1 MRGRLLNGVRVVIGV
16 LVVVAI
22 IVALQRNW
30 SDVSRELSTLS
41 GGSVAGAFALAL
53 ASPILTL
60 FGWRALLVD
69 LGVRLALPASASVF
83 FVGQLGKYLPG
94 SVWSVAIQS
103 DMGGRLGV
111 PRRTLGIAGL
121 LNLALAVLTAALVGL
136 PALPLLVRRSGED
149 VSLIWF
155 AVPVLLLV
163 VLLWP
168 PLLNR
173 LIARGLRLL
182 RRDPLPRALSGA
194 AIVAC
199 VGWFVL
205 AWLSMAAAVWVLA
218 ADLAPG
224 ASVRDLALT
233 TLSGYCLAA
242 GLGMLSVIVPAGVGV
257 RDGLL
262 VLLLVGLMPLGAA
275 TAIVVVHRFLS
286 VVVDILL
293 AGGAFLWGRSH
304 RLIGSAD
311 VTA

>member
-136 PALPLLVRRSGED
+136 PALPSSCVAVGRTCPSSGSRSRCSSWSCCSGRRCSTG
-149 VSLIWF
+149 
-155 AVPVLLLV
+155 
-163 VLLWP
+163 
-168 PLLNR
+168 
-173 LIARGLRLL
+173 
-182 RRDPLPRALSGA
+182 
-194 AIVAC
+194 
-199 VGWFVL
+199 
-205 AWLSMAAAVWVLA
+205 
-218 ADLAPG
+218 
-224 ASVRDLALT
+224 
-233 TLSGYCLAA
+233 
-242 GLGMLSVIVPAGVGV
+242 
-257 RDGLL
+257 
-262 VLLLVGLMPLGAA
+262 
-275 TAIVVVHRFLS
+275 
-286 VVVDILL
+286 
-293 AGGAFLWGRSH
+293 
-304 RLIGSAD
+304 
-311 VTA
+311 